1 MNKWKR
7 LIYYL
12 MINVLV
18 SACTVLVVLAIWDRL
33 KTPATPVAGEGATT
47 VAASELGETPVAS
60 LATALNETLDIT
72 PTNTPG
78 SDAALSVD
86 EYEVQF
92 GDTLG
97 IIAQKFD
104 ITIED
109 LMEVNQ
115 LEDPNSISVGLI
127 LYIPITPV
135 PFPTKSAVPTSI
147 SGPVAT
153 ASPSGPLQEAKVI
166 INSVISA
173 GEITSER
180 VFLTRAGDGEISLAG
195 WKLEDE
201 DGNEFIFPELALYK
215 DGAVNVWTTSG
226 SATVVD
232 MYWGLQG
239 SIWKSGETVTLR
251 DARGKVHATYSVP

>member
-1 MNKWKR
+1 MEKWKR

-18 SACTVLVVLAIWDRL
+18 SACTVLVVLTIWDRYN
-33 KTPATPVAGEGATT
+33 TPQVVDVAAP
-47 VAASELGETPVAS
+47 VAASELPLAS
-60 LATALNETLDIT
+60 LMPTAAEALVI
-72 PTNTPG
+72 PSTNTPG
-78 SDAALSVD
+78 PVPNLSVE

-104 ITIED
+104 IPIEE

-115 LEDPNSISVGLI
+115 LDDPNSISVGLI
-127 LYIPITPV
+127 VYIPVTPQV
-135 PFPTKSAVPTSI
+135 LPTHPPSPTKTPNPLITSGTPAPT
-147 SGPVAT
+147 
-153 ASPSGPLQEAKVI
+153 QEAKVV

-173 GEITSER
+173 GELTSER
-180 VFLTRAGDGEISLAG
+180 VFLTRTGDGELNLAG

-201 DGNEFIFPELALYK
+201 DGNIFVFPQLALYK

-232 MYWGLQG
+232 LYWGIG
-239 SIWKSGETVTLR
+239 SSVWVSGETVTLR
-251 DARGKVHATYSVP
+251 DARGKVQTTYTIP

>member
-1 MNKWKR
+1 MDKWKR

-18 SACTVLVVLAIWDRL
+18 SACTVLVVLTIWDRYN
-33 KTPATPVAGEGATT
+33 TPQVVDVATPV
-47 VAASELGETPVAS
+47 VASEFPVVSLEPTAS
-60 LATALNETLDIT
+60 KVAVMP

-78 SDAALSVD
+78 PLSDLSVE

-104 ITIED
+104 VPIEE

-115 LEDPNSISVGLI
+115 LDDPNSISVGLI
-127 LYIPITPV
+127 VYIPVTPQV
-135 PFPTKSAVPTSI
+135 VPTHTPLPTQTPNPLGT
-147 SGPVAT
+147 SGTPAPT
-153 ASPSGPLQEAKVI
+153 QEAKVV
-166 INSVISA
+166 INSVISV
-173 GEITSER
+173 GELTSER
-180 VFLTRAGDGEISLAG
+180 VFLTRTGDGELNLAD

-201 DGNEFIFPELALYK
+201 DGNVFVFPQLALYK

-232 MYWGLQG
+232 LYWGMG
-239 SIWKSGETVTLR
+239 NSVWESGEKVTLR
-251 DARGKVHATYSVP
+251 DARGRVHITYTIP

>member
-1 MNKWKR
+1 MDKWKR

-18 SACTVLVVLAIWDRL
+18 SACTVLVVLAIWDRYNTSQAPL
-33 KTPATPVAGEGATT
+33 VVDIATP
-47 VAASELGETPVAS
+47 VAASELPLAS
-60 LATALNETLDIT
+60 LVPTLNEALVIA

-78 SDAALSVD
+78 PAPNLSVE
-86 EYEVQF
+86 EYEVRF

-104 ITIED
+104 IPIEE

-115 LEDPNSISVGLI
+115 LDDPNSISVGLI
-127 LYIPITPV
+127 VYIPVTPQV
-135 PFPTKSAVPTSI
+135 LPTRTPSPTKTPNPLVTSGTSA
-147 SGPVAT
+147 
-153 ASPSGPLQEAKVI
+153 PLQEAKVV

-173 GEITSER
+173 GGFTSER
-180 VFLTRAGDGEISLAG
+180 VFLTRTGDGELNLAG

-201 DGNEFIFPELALYK
+201 DGNVFVFPQLALYK

-232 MYWGLQG
+232 LYWGMG
-239 SIWKSGETVTLR
+239 NSVWKSGETVTLR
-251 DARGKVHATYSVP
+251 NARGKVQTTYTIP

>member
-1 MNKWKR
+1 MDKWKR

-18 SACTVLVVLAIWDRL
+18 SVCTVLVVLTIWDRYN
-33 KTPATPVAGEGATT
+33 TPQVEDIATP
-47 VAASELGETPVAS
+47 VAASELPMESIEPTASSVAV
-60 LATALNETLDIT
+60 IP

-78 SDAALSVD
+78 PLPDLSVE

-104 ITIED
+104 VPIEE

-115 LEDPNSISVGLI
+115 LDDPNSISVGLI
-127 LYIPITPV
+127 VYIPVTPQVVPSRTPLPTQTPNPQITSGTSA
-135 PFPTKSAVPTSI
+135 PT
-147 SGPVAT
+147 
-153 ASPSGPLQEAKVI
+153 QEAKVV

-173 GEITSER
+173 GDLTSER
-180 VFLTRAGDGEISLAG
+180 VFLTRTGDGELNLAD

-201 DGNEFIFPELALYK
+201 DGNGFVFPQLALYK

-232 MYWGLQG
+232 LYWGMG
-239 SIWKSGETVTLR
+239 NSVWESGEKVTLR
-251 DARGKVHATYSVP
+251 DARGRVHTTYTIP

>member
-1 MNKWKR
+1 MEKWKR

-18 SACTVLVVLAIWDRL
+18 SACTVLVVLTIWDRYN
-33 KTPATPVAGEGATT
+33 TPQVVDVAAP
-47 VAASELGETPVAS
+47 VAASELPLAS
-60 LATALNETLDIT
+60 LMPTAAEALVI
-72 PTNTPG
+72 PSTNTPG
-78 SDAALSVD
+78 PVPNLSVE

-104 ITIED
+104 IPIEE

-115 LEDPNSISVGLI
+115 LDDPNSISVGLI
-127 LYIPITPV
+127 VYIPVTPQV
-135 PFPTKSAVPTSI
+135 LPTHTPSPTKTPNPLITSGTPAPT
-147 SGPVAT
+147 
-153 ASPSGPLQEAKVI
+153 QEAKVV

-173 GEITSER
+173 GELTSER
-180 VFLTRAGDGEISLAG
+180 VFLTRTGDGELNLAG

-201 DGNEFIFPELALYK
+201 DGNIFVFPQLALYK

-232 MYWGLQG
+232 LYWGIG
-239 SIWKSGETVTLR
+239 SSVWVSGETVTLR
-251 DARGKVHATYSVP
+251 DARGKVQTTYTIP